1 MTNEVNRT
9 PRAGD
14 PSTAEL
20 EKREEGRRKRED
32 GPTRRVPS
40 SLFLLP
46 SSLRCCSAFS
56 RRRPIARHASSPRG
70 PARTAGRRGGLETAG
85 GRRAPGPF
93 GPALPPAVLPRGRTG
108 PRTAAPPAVAARP
121 GGMNSLAGG
130 TAADLRPSAGSP

>member
-46 SSLRCCSAFS
+46 SSLRCCTAFS

-70 PARTAGRRGGLETAG
+70 PARTAGRRGGLDT
-85 GRRAPGPF
+85 APGPRARALS
-93 GPALPPAVLPRGRTG
+93 GPALPAPLRRGGRRGAPR
-108 PRTAAPPAVAARP
+108 AAPPPEAPPREER
-121 GGMNSLAGG
+121 N
-130 TAADLRPSAGSP
+130 